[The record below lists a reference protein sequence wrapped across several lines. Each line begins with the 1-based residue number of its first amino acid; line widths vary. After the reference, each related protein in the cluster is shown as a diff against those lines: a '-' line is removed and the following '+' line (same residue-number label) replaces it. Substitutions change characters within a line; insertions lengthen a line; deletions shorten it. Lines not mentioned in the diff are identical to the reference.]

1 MTPLD
6 RLQSATRSPHL
17 PLALLLLALS
27 TVFLFGGMGEAKFTA
42 IHVAL
47 RHLIKYS

>member
-1 MTPLD
+1 MY
-6 RLQSATRSPHL
+6 SPGSGSGTWNQTDW
-17 PLALLLLALS
+17 AAC
-27 TVFLFGGMGEAKFTA
+27 VMGEAKFTT